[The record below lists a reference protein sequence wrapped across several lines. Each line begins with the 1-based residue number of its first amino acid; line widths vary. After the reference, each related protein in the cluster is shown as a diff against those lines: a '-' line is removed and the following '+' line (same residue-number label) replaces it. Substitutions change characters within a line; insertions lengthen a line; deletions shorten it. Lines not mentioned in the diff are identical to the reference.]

1 VRLKLALCAIAL
13 VAAVGGCTSGPADS
27 PPGSTAASAAVAG
40 SPPPWTEP
48 ARYGFVLDRQCG
60 GQPSEGKYRVA
71 VSGGQVVTAD
81 RIDGR
86 AAEGEEEIDVPTL
99 RELIEMAQTA
109 ADDGGQVSSTMD
121 PKDGHPT
128 VVSIDVSDDGS
139 PDGKSCFTITDYAPA
154 G

>member
-1 VRLKLALCAIAL
+1 M
-13 VAAVGGCTSGPADS
+13 
-27 PPGSTAASAAVAG
+27 
-40 SPPPWTEP
+40 
-48 ARYGFVLDRQCG
+48 
-60 GQPSEGKYRVA
+60 
-71 VSGGQVVTAD
+71 SGGQVVTAD

-86 AAEGEEEIDVPTL
+86 AAVGEEEIDVPTL

-109 ADDGGQVSSTMD
+109 ADDGGQVSTTMD

-139 PDGKSCFTITDYAPA
+139 TDGKSCFTITDYAPA

>member
-1 VRLKLALCAIAL
+1 MRLKLALCAIVL
-13 VAAVGGCTSGPADS
+13 VAAAGGCTSGSPA
-27 PPGSTAASAAVAG
+27 STPASTGASAAVTG

-48 ARYGFVLDRQCG
+48 AKYGFVLDRQCG
-60 GQPSEGKYRVA
+60 GQPSAGKYRVA

-109 ADDGGQVSSTMD
+109 ADDGGQVSTTMD

-139 PDGKSCFTITDYAPA
+139 ADGKSCFTITDYAPA